1 MGMRLAVTFA
11 VLSRASTTGWSQ
23 LRHQEL
29 RVGSYLCTRPTPD
42 AKLAAR
48 GYRID
53 SVLRWGQPGSG
64 ESCIVLQSGPTRSL
78 IAKFSQRSV
87 ITCSTR
93 ISCSRGK
100 TLQTRPQMGVCIPLM
115 PDVVVPKAHQNN
127 HNYMRSIL
135 YWYFWI
141 YYTRFSMVGGYT
153 EDLEK
158 P

>member
-1 MGMRLAVTFA
+1 MGACSSSAKNWGWAVTQRMS
-11 VLSRASTTGWSQ
+11 LNGSTISAQ
-23 LRHQEL
+23 
-29 RVGSYLCTRPTPD
+29 RPTTD

-115 PDVVVPKAHQNN
+115 PDVVVPKAYQNN

-135 YWYFWI
+135 YWYFRI
-141 YYTRFSMVGGYT
+141 YYTRFSMVGGYM